1 MAQKNIDSEIP
12 SALLHRLPRYY
23 RALRQL
29 IAGDILRVRSTE
41 LARLLGT
48 GASQIRQDLH
58 YFGEFGQKGY
68 GYNVKDLYSRM
79 GELLGVNRNY
89 SVAIWGENGS
99 GIMLAGFPV
108 LKQRGVCVRF
118 VADSVAAPRDFAYPV
133 IREEELAERCASNG
147 IDIVVFCVGRD
158 RLEERLRILEKL
170 RPAGVWNLTGHAF
183 SLSGV
188 TVHELCP
195 ADDFMALCCDIYQK
209 QKSEVSTVETA
220 LEPKK
225 RND

>member
-133 IREEELAERCASNG
+133 IREEELVEALKTGVLFGVE
-147 IDIVVFCVGRD
+147 RD
-158 RLEERLRILEKL
+158 RYRGILRREGS
-170 RPAGVWNLTGHAF
+170 AGGTPPHPGGAP
-183 SLSGV
+183 SRRR
-188 TVHELCP
+188 
-195 ADDFMALCCDIYQK
+195 
-209 QKSEVSTVETA
+209 VEPDRTCVFPVRRHGA
-220 LEPKK
+220 RAVPRRRFHGAVL
-225 RND
+225 